1 MNFDGNQQF
10 MVKIIPDGSLGAA
23 WRRRWALFGTLR
35 LTIDKCVLSLIGA
48 QSVVNATT
56 VADGCAVEA
65 VLRLRP
71 ADVSSRWIASLRGL
85 YKTQE
90 V

>member
-35 LTIDKCVLSLIGA
+35 LTIDKCVLSLLGA
-48 QSVVNATT
+48 HF
-56 VADGCAVEA
+56 
-65 VLRLRP
+65 P
-71 ADVSSRWIASLRGL
+71 GL
-85 YKTQE
+85 LAETHNE
-90 V
+90 RAP